1 MQENQTTQE
10 TTQVAL
16 YARHSG
22 QDEGSIQTQLEAM
35 RSHAEEN
42 GLEVVREYT
51 DQNGSR
57 AQFDEMMAEAAGEA
71 AGPSVPADP
80 RLRPRPVH
88 ALSGGIPGISGK
100 AGRERRNFDLHH
112 IARRELDRR
121 RAAYGLKRPVTKADR
136 TNTSGDNR
144 STYAPP
150 EEYQTLMLM
159 PAGTN

>member
-42 GLEVVREYT
+42 RLEVVREYA

-57 AQFDEMMAEAAGEA
+57 AQFDEMMAEATGEDPPFRQILVYALGQFTRSAGEFQE
-71 AGPSVPADP
+71 
-80 RLRPRPVH
+80 H
-88 ALSGGIPGISGK
+88 
-100 AGRERRNFDLHH
+100 
-112 IARRELDRR
+112 
-121 RAAYGLKRPVTKADR
+121 RAKLEENGVTLTAI
-136 TNTSGDNR
+136 T
-144 STYAPP
+144 
-150 EEYQTLMLM
+150 
-159 PAGTN
+159 

>member
-1 MQENQTTQE
+1 MQENQTTPE

-42 GLEVVREYT
+42 GLEVVREYA

-71 AGPSVPADP
+71 AGEDP
-80 RLRPRPVH
+80 PFRQILVYDLGQFTR
-88 ALSGGIPGISGK
+88 S
-100 AGRERRNFDLHH
+100 AGEFQRH
-112 IARRELDRR
+112 
-121 RAAYGLKRPVTKADR
+121 RAKLEENGVTL
-136 TNTSGDNR
+136 TSI
-144 STYAPP
+144 T
-150 EEYQTLMLM
+150 
-159 PAGTN
+159 

>member
-42 GLEVVREYT
+42 RLEVVREYA

-57 AQFDEMMAEAAGEA
+57 AQFDEMMAEAAGEDPPFRQILVYDLGQFTRS
-71 AGPSVPADP
+71 AGEFQE
-80 RLRPRPVH
+80 H
-88 ALSGGIPGISGK
+88 
-100 AGRERRNFDLHH
+100 
-112 IARRELDRR
+112 
-121 RAAYGLKRPVTKADR
+121 RAKLEENGVTLTAI
-136 TNTSGDNR
+136 T
-144 STYAPP
+144 
-150 EEYQTLMLM
+150 
-159 PAGTN
+159 